1 MIILQ
6 KCFCVP
12 EEYTVKML
20 WPKFEAVIQINKTV
34 VLFASNEYNGNREFE
49 KIAFKDRTILLT
61 QLRQFC

>member
-1 MIILQ
+1 
-6 KCFCVP
+6 
-12 EEYTVKML
+12 ML
-20 WPKFEAVIQINKTV
+20 WPKFEAVIRINKTV